1 MKKRSVVVILVILCI
16 FGVIKCSLILD
27 GYMQVKKESEINSE
41 KVELN
46 DKNINKSIKEM
57 LTNLFEI
64 GDAKLDEQEFFETYR
79 KKTFENFYI
88 DYDNENRSYVALL
101 IFRHFFYNLEENRN
115 KESIKTNIKIEN
127 IYKLSDN
134 NYEVKF
140 IVEKEFN
147 YKDNPN
153 IIKLEEEYNA
163 LIINENNKYL
173 IKEIYN
179 IKDFKNYINKEH
191 KISKYCTK
199 RGKLYSEYLIFKKGQ
214 YSNLNE
220 GLDREEILNDGYVI

>member
-179 IKDFKNYINKEH
+179 IKDFNNYINKEH
-191 KISKYCTK
+191 KISKYYTK
-199 RGKLYSEYLIFKKGQ
+199 RSKLYSEYLIFKKGQ
-214 YSNLNE
+214 YS
-220 GLDREEILNDGYVI
+220 

>member
-1 MKKRSVVVILVILCI
+1 MKKRSAVVILVILCI

-179 IKDFKNYINKEH
+179 IKDFNNYINKEH
-191 KISKYCTK
+191 KISKYYTK
-199 RGKLYSEYLIFKKGQ
+199 RSKLYSEYLIFKKGQ

-220 GLDREEILNDGYVI
+220 GLDREEILNDGYII

>member
-147 YKDNPN
+147 YKYNPN

-179 IKDFKNYINKEH
+179 IKDFNNYINKEH
-191 KISKYCTK
+191 KISKYYTK
-199 RGKLYSEYLIFKKGQ
+199 RSKLYSEYLIFKKGQ

>member
-27 GYMQVKKESEINSE
+27 GYMKVKKESEINSE

-179 IKDFKNYINKEH
+179 IKDFNNYINKEH
-191 KISKYCTK
+191 KISKYYTK
-199 RGKLYSEYLIFKKGQ
+199 RSKLYSEYLIFKKGQ

>member
-88 DYDNENRSYVALL
+88 DYDNANRSYVALL

-115 KESIKTNIKIEN
+115 KESIKTNINIEN

-147 YKDNPN
+147 YKDNSN

-179 IKDFKNYINKEH
+179 IKDFNNYINKEH
-191 KISKYCTK
+191 KISKYYTK
-199 RGKLYSEYLIFKKGQ
+199 RSKLYSEYLIFKKGQ

>member
-173 IKEIYN
+173 IKEKYN
-179 IKDFKNYINKEH
+179 INDFNNYINKEH
-191 KISKYCTK
+191 KITKYYTK
-199 RGKLYSEYLIFKKGQ
+199 RSKLYSEYLIFKKGQ

>member
-1 MKKRSVVVILVILCI
+1 MKKRSAVVILVILCI

-64 GDAKLDEQEFFETYR
+64 GDAKLDEQKFFETYR

-179 IKDFKNYINKEH
+179 IKDFNNYINKEH
-191 KISKYCTK
+191 KISKYYTK
-199 RGKLYSEYLIFKKGQ
+199 RSKLYSEYLIFKKGQ

-220 GLDREEILNDGYVI
+220 GLDR

>member
-179 IKDFKNYINKEH
+179 IKDFNNYINKEH
-191 KISKYCTK
+191 KISKYYTK
-199 RGKLYSEYLIFKKGQ
+199 RSKLYSEYLIFKKGQ

-220 GLDREEILNDGYVI
+220 GLDREEILNDDYVI

>member
-179 IKDFKNYINKEH
+179 INDFNNYINKEH
-191 KISKYCTK
+191 KISKYYTK
-199 RGKLYSEYLIFKKGQ
+199 RSKLYSEYLIFKKGQ

>member
-179 IKDFKNYINKEH
+179 IKDFNNYINKEH
-191 KISKYCTK
+191 KISKYYTK
-199 RGKLYSEYLIFKKGQ
+199 RSKLYSEYLIFKKGQ